1 MNLTFYPPLVKASR
15 AVLWGLILQISL
27 LNTLLASNNQPEQS
41 KKKSIEEV
49 YLSVNAD
56 NQRITEVFQAITQ
69 RTGFSFAYNEKLVN
83 LRQRIS
89 LEADN
94 TSLADVLRE
103 ISRLASLKFKRV
115 NEYIHVGK
123 LEKNDHNTIEEKI
136 VAPAINV
143 TGQVTSE
150 EDGTGLP
157 GVNVLVKGTST
168 GTVTDVDG
176 NYRID
181 VPGTESVLVF
191 SSIGF
196 LSEEITVGS
205 QTKINIVM
213 VPDIKSLEEIV
224 VVGYGV
230 QKKSNLTGAVSSVKA
245 SEIQEAPFTSIDQG
259 LVGRASGVMVTQT
272 SGMPGAVASIRI
284 RGSSSLQGGNEP
296 LYVID
301 GFPVY
306 NGGGYGN
313 TGGNARM
320 SGLSTINPADIE
332 SIEIL
337 KDASATAIYGA
348 RAANGVVLITTKSGK
363 EGRDQITFDAYYG
376 SQSVVKKIDVM
387 NALQYAELVN
397 EAYTN
402 DGLDPVYDANKMAEL
417 RDNPKGTDWQD
428 EVFRTAPIQN
438 YQLTFSGG
446 DKKTNYSI
454 SGNYFNQQG
463 VIRNSGFS
471 RYSGRINIARNILDN
486 FKIGTS
492 LNVSRTNSNAVRTDA
507 GGASGVVTTAM
518 KFNPVLP
525 VYENEALGEYTPV
538 NTPGIILANPVAT
551 AEEQVRESTM
561 LRLLGNL
568 YGEWEFIPGLT
579 AKVSFGTDLV
589 NTKFDTFVPSN
600 IFESGGVASAAVNG
614 RYTTNWLNENT
625 LHWVKEIMPGHSLSV
640 LGGITFQQ
648 NVFEGFEASSQEYV
662 NNVLE
667 ENALGAGAI
676 YNQPSSA
683 SEEWSLMSYLGRVNY
698 NLREKYLISF
708 NARVDG
714 SSRFGSNNKYAF
726 FPSGAIAW
734 RLIEEDFIQDLNLF
748 SNLKTR
754 VSYGFTG
761 NQEIGLYNSL
771 PTLDNTTYTFGRSLV
786 TGFYPNK
793 IPNPDLKWEKTSQFD
808 LGLDFGF
815 FDERLRF
822 TTDYYYKKTTDLI
835 YDVAVPYVSGFASSL
850 QNIGSIQN
858 KGVELSIEG
867 DIFTR
872 GDFRWTSAFNIAFN
886 RNKVLELGGEDYKDV
901 GDGDGHLKTGSVHRL
916 IVGEPIG
923 LFYGYIFDGIFQDQT
938 ELSAGPT
945 SPTNWV
951 GGRRYLDLGGPEGTP
966 DGTVNATYDRAVI
979 GDPNP
984 DFFGGFTN
992 TFSYRGLELNV
1003 FMQYSYGNDIFNY
1016 NAMELELPSGGQN
1029 VYADLVNRWTPD
1041 NPSEKYP
1048 VATTNRSAVFSDAY
1062 MEDGSY
1068 LKLKTLTL
1076 AYTFPNLNSQRLS
1089 GLKVYA
1095 TGQNLLTFT
1104 NYSGYDPEVSYRGA
1118 TNLQLGEDFGG
1129 YPQSRTFMVGVKMN
1143 IQ

>member
-1 MNLTFYPPLVKASR
+1 MKKFVRKCTSYFVA
-15 AVLWGLILQISL
+15 AILCCYQISA
-27 LNTLLASNNQPEQS
+27 LAQE
-41 KKKSIEEV
+41 
-49 YLSVNAD
+49 
-56 NQRITEVFQAITQ
+56 
-69 RTGFSFAYNEKLVN
+69 
-83 LRQRIS
+83 
-89 LEADN
+89 
-94 TSLADVLRE
+94 LATVAFPDSRPDV
-103 ISRLASLKFKRV
+103 
-115 NEYIHVGK
+115 
-123 LEKNDHNTIEEKI
+123 EKI
-136 VAPAINV
+136 I
-143 TGQVTSE
+143 TGQILDE
-150 EDGTGLP
+150 NDDPLP
-157 GVNVLVKGTST
+157 GVNIVVKNTT
-168 GTVTDVDG
+168 IGTVTDVSG
-176 NYRID
+176 NYRLN
-181 VPGTESVLVF
+181 VPDDATTLVYSSVGYLTEEIQLEGRSVINVQMLPDIQ
-191 SSIGF
+191 S
-196 LSEEITVGS
+196 LSE
-205 QTKINIVM
+205 
-213 VPDIKSLEEIV
+213 V
-224 VVGYGV
+224 VVIGYGAV
-230 QKKSNLTGAVSSVKA
+230 KKSNLTGAVSSVKA

-376 SQSVVKKIDVM
+376 SQSVVRKIDVM

-402 DGLDPVYDANKMAEL
+402 DGLDPVYDADKMAEL
-417 RDNPKGTDWQD
+417 RENPEGTDWQD

-463 VIRNSGFS
+463 VIRNSDFN
-471 RYSGRINIARNILDN
+471 RYSGRINISRNITDD
-486 FKIGTS
+486 FRIGTS
-492 LNVSRTNSNAVRTDA
+492 LNISRTKSNAVVTDV
-507 GGASGVVTTAM
+507 GGQSGVVSGAM
-518 KFNPVLP
+518 KFNPISP
-525 VYENEALGEYTPV
+525 VFQNEELGEYTPV
-538 NTPGIILANPVAT
+538 NSPGVITPNPVAT
-551 AEEQVRESTM
+551 ADEQVRESTM

-589 NTKFDTFVPSN
+589 NTKFDTFIPSN
-600 IFESGGVASAAVNG
+600 IFESGGVASASVNG

-625 LHWVKEIMPGHSLSV
+625 LRWDKEIMPGHSLSL
-640 LGGITFQQ
+640 LGGITFQE
-648 NVFEGFEASSQEYV
+648 NLFEGFEASSQEYV

-683 SEEWSLMSYLGRVNY
+683 SEEWSLMSYLGRINY

-726 FPSGAIAW
+726 FPSGALAW

-771 PTLDNTTYTFGRSLV
+771 PTLTNNTYTLGRSLV
-786 TGFYPNK
+786 TGFYPNS
-793 IPNPDLKWEKTSQFD
+793 IPNPDLRWEKTSQFD
-808 LGLDFGF
+808 VGLDFGF

-850 QNIGSIQN
+850 QNIGSVQN
-858 KGVELSIEG
+858 QGVELSIES

-872 GDFRWTSAFNIAFN
+872 GDFSWTSAFNISFN
-886 RNKVLELGGEDYKDV
+886 RNKITELGGEDYKDV
-901 GDGDGHLKTGSVHRL
+901 GGGDGHLKTGSVHRL

-923 LFYGYIFDGIFQDQT
+923 LFYGYVFDGIFQDQG
-938 ELSAGPT
+938 ELDAGPT

-951 GGRRYLDLGGPEGTP
+951 GGRRYLDLGGAKVSLMVLSTP
-966 DGTVNATYDRAVI
+966 PMTE
-979 GDPNP
+979 P
-984 DFFGGFTN
+984 
-992 TFSYRGLELNV
+992 
-1003 FMQYSYGNDIFNY
+1003 
-1016 NAMELELPSGGQN
+1016 
-1029 VYADLVNRWTPD
+1029 
-1041 NPSEKYP
+1041 
-1048 VATTNRSAVFSDAY
+1048 
-1062 MEDGSY
+1062 
-1068 LKLKTLTL
+1068 
-1076 AYTFPNLNSQRLS
+1076 
-1089 GLKVYA
+1089 
-1095 TGQNLLTFT
+1095 
-1104 NYSGYDPEVSYRGA
+1104 
-1118 TNLQLGEDFGG
+1118 
-1129 YPQSRTFMVGVKMN
+1129 
-1143 IQ
+1143 